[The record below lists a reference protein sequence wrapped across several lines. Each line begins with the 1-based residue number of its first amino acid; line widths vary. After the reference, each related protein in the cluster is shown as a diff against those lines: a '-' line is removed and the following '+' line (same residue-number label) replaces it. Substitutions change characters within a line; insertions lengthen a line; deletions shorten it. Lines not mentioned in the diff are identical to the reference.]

1 MKGHSRLKPDNY
13 SDMGRR
19 ILRFMATRGLN
30 KSTLAQKIGIN
41 RSTLYEWMSGRTTP
55 RIDQALKLATALGL
69 ISDEANDEQRGR
81 AIEILYDLERKEVP
95 LKPMNFMALVQS
107 MGIDANSSSAQLEQ
121 IIMRGVA
128 LALAEVYLKDDY
140 DLVMKQRS

>member
-1 MKGHSRLKPDNY
+1 MKGYSRLKPEDY

-19 ILRFMATRGLN
+19 ILRFMATKGLN

-41 RSTLYEWMSGRTTP
+41 RSTLYAWMTDRTTP
-55 RIDQALKLATALGL
+55 RIDQVIKLATALEL

-81 AIEILYDLERKEVP
+81 AIEMFYDPKQPEFPLE
-95 LKPMNFMALVQS
+95 PMNFMALVQS